1 MIAIDAMVLV
11 YAGIVPQK
19 HHSDSSSLR
28 ELQTRAKILLHM
40 HRDKTVVLPTIAV
53 AEVLAPV
60 PLRDKGKIVS
70 VLSDQFVLADFNIQ
84 SASIAS
90 GLWATHKQLPDN
102 QQYKN
107 RTVLKADCM
116 IVASAMSVGATDFY
130 TSDKRCRKLANL
142 MMKGCDLPNDDPNDM
157 FLKMD
162 IESGDVEP

>member
-19 HHSDSSSLR
+19 HHDDSNSLR
-28 ELQTRAKILLHM
+28 ELQVRSKILLHM
-40 HRDKTVVLPTIAV
+40 NRDKTVVLPTIAV

-60 PLRDKGKIVS
+60 PSRDKGKIIS
-70 VLSDQFVLADFNIQ
+70 ALSDSFVLADFNIQ
-84 SASIAS
+84 AASIAS
-90 GLWATHKQLPDN
+90 GLWANHKKLPDN

-116 IVASAMSVGATDFY
+116 IVASAMSVGATEFY

-142 MMKGCDLPNDDPNDM
+142 VIKGCDLPTDDPDDM
-157 FLKMD
+157 FLKTD
-162 IESGDVEP
+162 IESGDFKF